1 MALQP
6 GLKDFRTGW
15 FLPEHYGA
23 LGLAYDGAMKKAVE
37 EWFQGELDVMDPR
50 RYLLIGIE
58 AINEAEVV
66 FTHLVPRWMETGNLD
81 QRSDTIWAIDDSDDT
96 FGRIAVVAAFK
107 HRCKTPPPFLGML
120 G

>member
-6 GLKDFRTGW
+6 GLKDFRSGW
-15 FLPEHYGA
+15 YLPDHFGE
-23 LGLAYDGAMKKAVE
+23 LGLRYDNAMRKAVE

-50 RYLLIGIE
+50 RYLLVGIE

-66 FTHLVPRWMETGNLD
+66 FTHLVPRWMETGDPAHRSDTLWAWSEELD
-81 QRSDTIWAIDDSDDT
+81 QRV
-96 FGRIAVVAAFK
+96 AVVASFR
-107 HRCKTPPPFLGML
+107 HRPKTPPPFLGML